1 MWGFSLMTFH
11 LPPPVRRILLASL
24 ALSLLLAACFPA
36 TPVLLSPLPTAT
48 SLTDEATPQADW
60 FTVIFTDPG
69 GPNARSL
76 RGGPDA
82 SLATAIRQARLS
94 VDAAIYDLNLW
105 GIRDALIA
113 AHQRGVSVRV
123 VTESDNL
130 DEPEIQ
136 DLKAAGI
143 PVLGDR
149 REGLMHH
156 KFVIIDQQEVWT
168 GSMNFTLNGAYR
180 NNNHLIRVRSSRL
193 AQDYQAEFEEMFVDD
208 QFGPGSPAN
217 TPYPTVTIDDA
228 LIEVYFSPEDG
239 TLSRLLEL
247 VSSAQ
252 ETIYFM
258 AFSFTSDELSTALI
272 EKAAQGVTVAG
283 VMEES
288 QYHFNRGT
296 EYDRLRAGN
305 VNVRLDGNPQN
316 MHHKVLIIDQQIV
329 VTGSYNF
336 SASAEERNDE
346 NTLII
351 HSPDVAAEFL
361 AEFQRIFTEAQ
372 QPD

>member
-1 MWGFSLMTFH
+1 
-11 LPPPVRRILLASL
+11 
-24 ALSLLLAACFPA
+24 
-36 TPVLLSPLPTAT
+36 
-48 SLTDEATPQADW
+48 
-60 FTVIFTDPG
+60 
-69 GPNARSL
+69 
-76 RGGPDA
+76 
-82 SLATAIRQARLS
+82 
-94 VDAAIYDLNLW
+94 
-105 GIRDALIA
+105 
-113 AHQRGVSVRV
+113 
-123 VTESDNL
+123 
-130 DEPEIQ
+130 
-136 DLKAAGI
+136 
-143 PVLGDR
+143 
-149 REGLMHH
+149 
-156 KFVIIDQQEVWT
+156 
-168 GSMNFTLNGAYR
+168 
-180 NNNHLIRVRSSRL
+180 VRSSRL

-217 TPYPTVTIDDA
+217 TPYPTFTIDDT

-258 AFSFTSDELSTALI
+258 AFSFTSDDLSTALI

-288 QYHFNRGT
+288 QYHFNRGS
-296 EYDRLRAGN
+296 EYDRLRAGG
-305 VNVRLDGNPQN
+305 VDVRLDGNLQN

-351 HSPDVAAEFL
+351 HSPDVVAEFL
-361 AEFQRIFTEAQ
+361 AEFQRLFTEAQ
-372 QPD
+372 EPD